1 MSTQTEH
8 LGLHQWEAGDS
19 FLRTDFNE
27 DFAKI
32 DAGVKA
38 ADAGVAEAKA
48 LAETLTANVCVT
60 GQYTVAEDKAQVD
73 IQLGFRPK
81 LVFLFGKNAYLYNV
95 GIWADGLGLVINYAT
110 DRGISDVTA
119 IKGSFTDQVF
129 TIDKDAHAINQIQGT
144 SVSYAAIR

>member
-38 ADAGVAEAKA
+38 ADAGVAAAKA

-60 GQYTVAEDKAQVD
+60 GTYTTTANKDRIDV
-73 IQLGFRPK
+73 QLGFRPK
-81 LVFLFGKNAYLYNV
+81 MILMFARTSYNLKLCF
-95 GIWADGLGLVINYAT
+95 IMDGLGIAISYDT
-110 DRGISDVTA
+110 DMNTTHMYPLEGRI
-119 IKGSFTDQVF
+119 TDQGF
-129 TIDKDAHAINQIQGT
+129 TIDKGADGINTASGMK
-144 SVSYAAIR
+144 VYYAALH